1 MNTLRFVKFLAM
13 IRHVRHLI
21 AISHTKKSNFISSQF
36 YFIIYDKK
44 NDIKSSLYALG
55 LKTRHQ
61 VMPLCLKT
69 TYEII
74 QAMIKHSHKY

>member
-1 MNTLRFVKFLAM
+1 M
-13 IRHVRHLI
+13 I
-21 AISHTKKSNFISSQF
+21 
-36 YFIIYDKK
+36 KK